1 VFCAEPLLVG
11 LRPEHRLAAQ
21 PAVALTDLA
30 HDVLG
35 TTPADLFPGWA
46 LGQRQALEQ
55 AGISP
60 PTIYLADTDLTA
72 TRWAEQQDIDWILLI
87 PSLAAA
93 HTTTMIRPTS
103 PAQQVPFTVQW
114 NPNRAHHGRRQVRAR
129 RAHRR
134 AAARL
139 AHPAGSS
146 APSWVS
152 VSAETCV
159 RRNVVPIP

>member
-1 VFCAEPLLVG
+1 VRDSAVSDLTSGRVDVVITCGLIPAPDGIANEVFCAEPLLVG

-46 LGQRQALEQ
+46 LSQRQALEQ

-60 PTIYLADTDLTA
+60 PTIDLADTDLTA
-72 TRWAEQQDIDWILLI
+72 TRWAEQQDIG
-87 PSLAAA
+87 
-93 HTTTMIRPTS
+93 RS
-103 PAQQVPFTVQW
+103 P
-114 NPNRAHHGRRQVRAR
+114 VRAR

-134 AAARL
+134 AAAGL

-146 APSWVS
+146 APSPRPGAV
-152 VSAETCV
+152 A
-159 RRNVVPIP
+159 PG